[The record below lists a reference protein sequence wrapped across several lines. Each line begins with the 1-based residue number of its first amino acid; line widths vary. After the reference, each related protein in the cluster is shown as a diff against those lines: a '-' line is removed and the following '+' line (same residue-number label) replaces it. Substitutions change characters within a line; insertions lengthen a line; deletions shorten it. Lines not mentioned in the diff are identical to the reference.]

1 MSEDFMETF
10 DDAIDEICGEPIE
23 IIKESKY
30 DHYEEK
36 LRNTNP
42 SDPTDRFWQEFEEWR
57 KESHEMRRIYDGC
70 VVHKYE
76 CECGE
81 VYKIYHKPNRIRS
94 STSRGLDG
102 GRNYAFPDEPLS
114 VRSEMVFCMLCRKP
128 WRAYGEIKLIEN
140 VGSDRRVRFRR

>member
-81 VYKIYHKPNRIRS
+81 VYKIYHKPNRII
-94 STSRGLDG
+94 
-102 GRNYAFPDEPLS
+102 
-114 VRSEMVFCMLCRKP
+114 CRKP